1 MFNVDKILAEL
12 INDKEIAA
20 LLGEDSQADI
30 KEKIKQKQQEKARKS
45 RQEKLKGAK
54 NAGKDELEE
63 EGAPDEN
70 EKPAKLKVDN
80 LPDIT
85 PEQVADKINI
95 LRAGKSLKD
104 KQTMQ
109 NLAQYF
115 QRLNG
120 PERIAL
126 YAFLQGLAKVLGGKD
141 GEQVKTPASKPYDVD
156 MDREK
161 KSSKVSKEPATGND
175 KSSSKSSDSGSNT
188 PIIVGE
194 RADTSS
200 IKAKLWR

>member
-85 PEQVADKINI
+85 PEQVAEKINI

-141 GEQVKTPASKPYDVD
+141 GEQVKTPTSKPYDVE
-156 MDREK
+156 MEREK
-161 KSSKVSKEPATGND
+161 KSSKPAEKPATGNT
-175 KSSSKSSDSGSNT
+175 KTSSKSSDSNSNT

>member
-1 MFNVDKILAEL
+1 MFNIDKILAEL
-12 INDKEIAA
+12 INDKEIAE
-20 LLGEDSQADI
+20 LLGEDSQSDI

-63 EGAPDEN
+63 EGAPDEDQ
-70 EKPAKLKVDN
+70 KPAKLKVDN
-80 LPDIT
+80 LPDIS
-85 PEQVADKINI
+85 PEQVAEKINV

-161 KSSKVSKEPATGND
+161 KESKPSKEPNTE
-175 KSSSKSSDSGSNT
+175 KSGAPTKRSNSGSNT

-194 RADTSS
+194 RADTSA

>member
-1 MFNVDKILAEL
+1 MFNIDKILLEL
-12 INDKEIAA
+12 INDKEIIE
-20 LLGEDSQADI
+20 LLGEDSQSDI
-30 KEKIKQKQQEKARKS
+30 KEKIKQKQQEKIRKN

-54 NAGKDELEE
+54 NEKKELQDE
-63 EGAPDEN
+63 EGSPDSDQ
-70 EKPAKLKVDN
+70 KLAKLKVDN

-85 PEQVADKINI
+85 PEQVAEKINSI
-95 LRAGKSLKD
+95 RAGKSLKD
-104 KQTMQ
+104 KGTLQ

-141 GEQVKTPASKPYDVD
+141 GEQIKTPASKPYGVD
-156 MDREK
+156 MDRDQKKEK
-161 KSSKVSKEPATGND
+161 PPKKASQKQSGND
-175 KSSSKSSDSGSNT
+175 SSSSSDLSST

-194 RADTSS
+194 IADTRS
-200 IKAKLWR
+200 IKSKLWG